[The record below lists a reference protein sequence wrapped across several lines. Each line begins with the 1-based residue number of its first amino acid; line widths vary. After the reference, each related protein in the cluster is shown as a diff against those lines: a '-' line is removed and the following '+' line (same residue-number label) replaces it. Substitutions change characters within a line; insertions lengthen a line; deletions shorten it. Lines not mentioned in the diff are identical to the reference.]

1 MDTIFNVLTDSSA
14 LCTSTSACS
23 FNSSDHVNA
32 DEEPRRNPHAGKAT
46 IERMRATAAEDRLST
61 KKYIKGMKYSYSS
74 PGTRKLQDM
83 WVNRFDSF
91 RQNTLVRTGG
101 GYRLQ
106 NILAHAAQQPQQKIV
121 WTYPNRPVLAQVE
134 LSRHK
139 LALDKPAGTDQ
150 VNDTIKRMGV
160 VSDLIGRVHSHAL
173 RSGAARDIASLP
185 KTAVNAEDRPG
196 FNADNLKD
204 SLGHSVQAAAS
215 GLSRAYAG
223 NSAIDF
229 YAARAAAKA
238 NHKTLPKFA
247 IPGVFTDTGD
257 PVPEPIVST
266 LPTRVPL
273 GILSTNL
280 PLSPSVS
287 RHTVHK
293 PQPSPGLDNID
304 PRLLTEESV
313 ASSAVEGSEVPNLH
327 DKMTSTESNINTL
340 EDDEIKESVVAM
352 LSTDTAKS

>member
-23 FNSSDHVNA
+23 FDSSDHVNA

-46 IERMRATAAEDRLST
+46 IERMLTTAPEDRLST

-74 PGTRKLQDM
+74 PGTRKIQDM

-91 RQNTLVRTGG
+91 RQNTL
-101 GYRLQ
+101 
-106 NILAHAAQQPQQKIV
+106 
-121 WTYPNRPVLAQVE
+121 TYPNTPVLAQVE

-150 VNDTIKRMGV
+150 VNDTIKRIGL
-160 VSDLIGRVHSHAL
+160 VSDLIGRVHSHSL

-185 KTAVNAEDRPG
+185 KTAVNAQDRPG
-196 FNADNLKD
+196 FNADNLRD

-238 NHKTLPKFA
+238 NHKMLPKFA
-247 IPGVFTDTGD
+247 IPGVFTDTGE

-266 LPTRVPL
+266 RSVVEGRDSPLPTR
-273 GILSTNL
+273 
-280 PLSPSVS
+280 SPIG
-287 RHTVHK
+287 HFK
-293 PQPSPGLDNID
+293 Y
-304 PRLLTEESV
+304 
-313 ASSAVEGSEVPNLH
+313 
-327 DKMTSTESNINTL
+327 
-340 EDDEIKESVVAM
+340 
-352 LSTDTAKS
+352 